1 MFMRVFNSIANSAE
15 QLHRHVESDV
25 FWRNT
30 EPVSIQFKDGLS
42 LCNNSSVSI
51 KFVSDFRQ
59 VGGFFWV
66 LCFPSPIKLTPM
78 I

>member
-1 MFMRVFNSIANSAE
+1 MWSNKGIILWIFMFMRVFNSIANSAE

-42 LCNNSSVSI
+42 LCNNSSVSN
-51 KFVSDFRQ
+51 
-59 VGGFFWV
+59 
-66 LCFPSPIKLTPM
+66 PH
-78 I
+78 

>member
-42 LCNNSSVSI
+42 LCNNSSVSN
-51 KFVSDFRQ
+51 
-59 VGGFFWV
+59 
-66 LCFPSPIKLTPM
+66 PH
-78 I
+78 

>member
-1 MFMRVFNSIANSAE
+1 MWSNKGIILRIFLFMRVFNSIANSAE

-42 LCNNSSVSI
+42 LCNNSSVS
-51 KFVSDFRQ
+51 K
-59 VGGFFWV
+59 
-66 LCFPSPIKLTPM
+66 PH
-78 I
+78 